1 MEFMLSH
8 VYRNILEKE
17 HIRKKIMEPGNVRGV
32 WKTANYSIWLDIRI
46 FAWAVH
52 RTVYGETWIKPMS
65 FWITP

>member
-1 MEFMLSH
+1 MLSH

-17 HIRKKIMEPGNVRGV
+17 HIRKKIMEPGNGRGI

-52 RTVYGETWIKPMS
+52 RTVFGET
-65 FWITP
+65 